1 MARVISHGNINLKRG
16 VGKVTGVDAILGIDR
31 CGDGSGLVKIVE
43 IDARGIGDDGHAG
56 KIRVVRRSLS
66 RLLLGGSAPQRAFG
80 GAASGNS
87 LLVGSHGFVNVRSAD
102 RGVRIRGGGAIGIA
116 GSRIGN
122 ERHEGSRAARRGG
135 LGARHGARGGS
146 DVIAVVRAGLA
157 TVSELIDCDL
167 IDVARARGIAAD
179 RRVVV
184 EHAID
189 HGPGLGL
196 VHGVCGASDGGN
208 AIIGMT
214 TLEGTGQ
221 ARKESRGRLLGL
233 GLGGRRRS
241 IRLRILL
248 LRGNRGRLELAAILV
263 DVSGP
268 ADGIGLE
275 QALFALGTV
284 LGNAQRGGVDAHTRH
299 SAHGK
304 GNGTCNHRLVHR
316 RKRQRRGIHHHG
328 GGKADPA
335 RKSGKDCSLCCI
347 RRSHELSPSSSTQI
361 ASFSWLRE
369 RR

>member
-1 MARVISHGNINLKRG
+1 
-16 VGKVTGVDAILGIDR
+16 
-31 CGDGSGLVKIVE
+31 
-43 IDARGIGDDGHAG
+43 
-56 KIRVVRRSLS
+56 
-66 RLLLGGSAPQRAFG
+66 
-80 GAASGNS
+80 
-87 LLVGSHGFVNVRSAD
+87 
-102 RGVRIRGGGAIGIA
+102 
-116 GSRIGN
+116 
-122 ERHEGSRAARRGG
+122 
-135 LGARHGARGGS
+135 
-146 DVIAVVRAGLA
+146 
-157 TVSELIDCDL
+157 
-167 IDVARARGIAAD
+167 
-179 RRVVV
+179 
-184 EHAID
+184 
-189 HGPGLGL
+189 
-196 VHGVCGASDGGN
+196 
-208 AIIGMT
+208 MT

-221 ARKESRGRLLGL
+221 ARKESRGRLGL

-299 SAHGK
+299 GAHGK

-316 RKRQRRGIHHHG
+316 RKRQRRGIHNHG
-328 GGKADPA
+328 SGKTDPA

-347 RRSHELSPSSSTQI
+347 RRSHELSPSSSAQI